1 MNWNEW
7 RFRWGMFWLFVLVLI
22 VTLVGCGHK
31 PTNIKT
37 IEPEYHQEPPM
48 SDCDIAEIMGRKYN
62 SDCENLKIA

>member
-31 PTNIKT
+31 PTT

-48 SDCDIAEIMGRKYN
+48 SDCDIAEILGRKYN
-62 SDCENLKIA
+62 SECENLKIA